1 MACNVW
7 SSAHSDVMC
16 DDGAHSIRYTREVE
30 NVSEWLSS
38 YALFLAQSVTVVVAI
53 AVVLMLVVRARGQR
67 QQRGARL
74 HVRNRGEYFRRH
86 RETLED
92 ATLKEGARERNI
104 KARLKARKAEQRTA
118 KKHEKADERRNT
130 LWVLDFDGDLRASRV
145 PAFTEEITSVLMAAR
160 SGDEVLV
167 RLQSGGGLVHA
178 YGLASAQ
185 LDRLREAG
193 LKLTVSV
200 DKVAASGGY
209 MMACCADRLIA
220 APFAVIGSIGVVA
233 QIPNLHRLLKKNDV
247 DVEILTA
254 GRHKRTLTMLGENT
268 EEGRQKFLDDLEKTH
283 DLFKSWV
290 ADRRPT
296 LDIEQVSEGDI
307 WYGQQAIDLGLIDE
321 VNTSEAWLQAR
332 SDQWQILEVGLKPR
346 RSMLERLGKG
356 TEGAV
361 ERGIDRAIDR
371 VVRLRWEKQ

>member
-1 MACNVW
+1 M
-7 SSAHSDVMC
+7 
-16 DDGAHSIRYTREVE
+16 G
-30 NVSEWLSS
+30 EWLSS

-53 AVVLMLVVRARGQR
+53 AVVLMLMVRARSQR
-67 QQRGARL
+67 QGRSARL

-92 ATLKEGARERNI
+92 ATLGEGARERHI
-104 KARLKARKAEQRTA
+104 KDRLKARKAEQKRA
-118 KKHEKADERRNT
+118 KKHKQADEGHHT

-145 PAFTEEITSVLMAAR
+145 PAFTEEITSVIAAAR
-160 SGDEVLV
+160 PGDEVLV

-200 DKVAASGGY
+200 DRVAASGGY
-209 MMACCADRLIA
+209 MMACCADHLIA

-233 QIPNLHRLLKKNDV
+233 QVPNLHRLLKKNDV

-254 GRHKRTLTMLGENT
+254 GRHKRTLTVLGENT
-268 EEGRQKFLDDLEKTH
+268 EEGRQKFLDDLERTH

-290 ADRRPT
+290 ASRRPR

-307 WYGQQAIDLGLIDE
+307 WYGQQAIDSGLVDE

-332 SDQWQILEVGLKPR
+332 SEQWRILEVGLKPQ

-356 TEGAV
+356 SESAL

>member
-1 MACNVW
+1 
-7 SSAHSDVMC
+7 MC

-30 NVSEWLSS
+30 NVGEWLSS

-53 AVVLMLVVRARGQR
+53 AVVLILMVRARGQR
-67 QQRGARL
+67 QERSARL

-92 ATLKEGARERNI
+92 ATLKEGEREHNI
-104 KARLKARKAEQRTA
+104 KARLKARKAEHKSARKQKQA
-118 KKHEKADERRNT
+118 GERQKT

-145 PAFTEEITSVLMAAR
+145 PAFTEEITSVLMAAK

-209 MMACCADRLIA
+209 MMACCADHLIA

-233 QIPNLHRLLKKNDV
+233 QVPNLHRLLKKNDV
-247 DVEILTA
+247 DVEVLTA

-283 DLFKSWV
+283 DLFKSWI
-290 ADRRPT
+290 AMRRPA

-307 WYGQQAIDLGLIDE
+307 WYGQQAINLALIDE

-332 SDQWQILEVGLKPR
+332 SDQWQILEVGLKPQ
-346 RSMLERLGKG
+346 RSMLERFGKG
-356 TEGAV
+356 AESAI
-361 ERGIDRAIDR
+361 ERGVDSAIDR
-371 VVRLRWEKQ
+371 MVRLRWEKQ

>member
-1 MACNVW
+1 MALHAW
-7 SSAHSDVMC
+7 PSAHSDVMC
-16 DDGAHSIRYTREVE
+16 DDGTHSIRYTREVE
-30 NVSEWLSS
+30 NVGEWLSS

-53 AVVLMLVVRARGQR
+53 AVVLMLLVRARGQR
-67 QQRGARL
+67 QQRDARL

-92 ATLKEGARERNI
+92 ATLKEGERERNI
-104 KARLKARKAEQRTA
+104 KTRLKARKAELKAT
-118 KKHEKADERRNT
+118 KKQKQTVEGRNT

-160 SGDEVLV
+160 PGDEVLV

-185 LDRLREAG
+185 LDRLRAAG
-193 LKLTVSV
+193 LRLTVSV

-209 MMACCADRLIA
+209 MMACCADHLIA

-283 DLFKSWV
+283 DLFKSWI
-290 ADRRPT
+290 AERRPA

-307 WYGQQAIDLGLIDE
+307 WYGQEAIGLGLTDE

-332 SDQWQILEVGLKPR
+332 SDQWQILEVGLR
-346 RSMLERLGKG
+346 SQRSMLERLGKG
-356 TEGAV
+356 SESAI
-361 ERGIDRAIDR
+361 ERGVDRAIDR
-371 VVRLRWEKQ
+371 VMRLRWEKQ

>member
-1 MACNVW
+1 M
-7 SSAHSDVMC
+7 
-16 DDGAHSIRYTREVE
+16 G
-30 NVSEWLSS
+30 EWLSS
-38 YALFLAQSVTVVVAI
+38 YALFLAQSVTVVAAI
-53 AVVLMLVVRARGQR
+53 AVVLILMIRTRGQR
-67 QQRGARL
+67 QDRGARL

-92 ATLKEGARERNI
+92 ATLEDGERERHV
-104 KARLKARKAEQRTA
+104 KARLKTRKTEQKTA
-118 KKHEKADERRNT
+118 KKQGHTGERRNT

-145 PAFTEEITSVLMAAR
+145 PAFTEEITSIITAAGP
-160 SGDEVLV
+160 GDEVLV

-193 LKLTVSV
+193 LRLTVSV

-209 MMACCADRLIA
+209 MMACCADHLIA

-233 QIPNLHRLLKKNDV
+233 QVPNVHRLLRKNDV

-283 DLFKSWV
+283 DLFKAWIAS
-290 ADRRPT
+290 RRPA

-307 WYGQQAIDLGLIDE
+307 WYGQQGIGLALIDE
-321 VNTSEAWLQAR
+321 VNTSEAWLQAH
-332 SDQWQILEVGLKPR
+332 SDQYRILEVSLRPQ
-346 RSMLERLGKG
+346 RSMLERFGKRS
-356 TEGAV
+356 EGAI